1 MRVLQSKNQLFL
13 ALTAI
18 YLKIHYCVMEKGT
31 RELLT
36 ERIKAVAFIKN
47 YYNEHGEMPSVEE
60 VKEARALTQEEIESI
75 LTGLQMDELVV
86 ESEEKEPSVL
96 SGGTAAVLPIGIG
109 SPIIGTFSRGTF
121 TFYGSTESDTFEDA
135 MGFFT
140 TEINGT
146 PMILPLAVRSIVMA
160 YLDSYINEHY
170 DWDTPISTPVTNEYV
185 LGKAAE
191 LENVIKNFMDE
202 HYPDMNLKIIFPSTF
217 LTAERFALNNEY
229 QGITQAINDYISGGN
244 ETSEANIVY
253 GLLDYPYLAY
263 EMPEGF
269 LDSFKDNFSD
279 YLVEDVM
286 TDEPNFSF
294 HLYTINPSC
303 FGNQFSYVDF
313 ATFNEVSGTTE
324 NVGVGDATAI
334 KQLLIKGRMN
344 GYVYDMECW
353 SDNLGVNS
361 ASCFFEA
368 EVA

>member
-1 MRVLQSKNQLFL
+1 
-13 ALTAI
+13 
-18 YLKIHYCVMEKGT
+18 MEKGT

-36 ERIKAVAFIKN
+36 ERIKAVAFIKS
-47 YYNEHGEMPSVEE
+47 YYNEHGEMPSVED

-96 SGGTAAVLPIGIG
+96 SGGTAAALPIGIG
-109 SPIIGTFSRGTF
+109 APIIGTFSAGTF

-146 PMILPLAVRSIVMA
+146 PMILPLGVKSIVQP
-160 YLDSYINEHY
+160 YIDSYINEHY

-202 HYPDMNLKIIFPSTF
+202 HYPGMDLKIIFPSTF
-217 LTAERFALNNEY
+217 ITAERFLLKNEY
-229 QGITQAINDYISGGN
+229 RGVTQSINDYINDGN

-253 GLLDYPYLAY
+253 GLFDYPYLAY

-279 YLVEDVM
+279 YLTENDSVEEDG
-286 TDEPNFSF
+286 FSY
-294 HLYTINPSC
+294 HSYTINPSC
-303 FGNQFSYVDF
+303 FGNQFRYIDF
-313 ATFNEVSGTTE
+313 ATFNEISGTTE

-334 KQLLIKGRMN
+334 KQLLIRGRI
-344 GYVYDMECW
+344 GHYVYDMECW

-361 ASCFFEA
+361 ASCFYEPEMA
-368 EVA
+368 

>member
-1 MRVLQSKNQLFL
+1 
-13 ALTAI
+13 
-18 YLKIHYCVMEKGT
+18 MEKGT

-47 YYNEHGEMPSVEE
+47 YYNEHGEMPSVED
-60 VKEARALTQEEIESI
+60 VREARSLTQEEIESI

-109 SPIIGTFSRGTF
+109 APMIGTFSSGTF
-121 TFYGSTESDTFEDA
+121 TFYGSSDVEPYEDT

-140 TEINGT
+140 TQINGT
-146 PMILPLAVRSIVMA
+146 PMILPLGVRAIVQP
-160 YLDSYINEHY
+160 YLDPYISEHY
-170 DWDTPISTPVTNEYV
+170 DGDTPISAPVTNEYV

-202 HYPDMNLKIIFPSTF
+202 HYPDMDLKIIFPSTF
-217 LTAERFALNNEY
+217 ITAERFALKNGY
-229 QGITQAINDYISGGN
+229 RGVTRLINDNIKGGHAP
-244 ETSEANIVY
+244 SEAKIMY
-253 GLLDYPYLAY
+253 RFLDHPYIAY

-279 YLVEDVM
+279 YLTEDVM

-294 HLYTINPSC
+294 HSYQVSPSC
-303 FGNQFSYVDF
+303 LGNQFSYVDF
-313 ATFNEVSGTTE
+313 ITFNEISGTTE
-324 NVGVGDATAI
+324 EVGVGDATVI

-344 GYVYDMECW
+344 NYIYNIECW
-353 SDNLGVNS
+353 SDDLGVNS
-361 ASCFFEA
+361 ASCYFEA
-368 EVA
+368 EVS